1 VDAVQAVAEPRRR
14 EILRLCWDRE
24 RTAGDIA
31 GHFDVTFGAVSQH
44 LAVLRDVGLV
54 AVRREGTRRWYRAD
68 RQALG
73 PLGPYLES
81 LWVDQLDALATLA
94 ERAEHAE
101 RGDRPGDAKRTADE
115 EVRRGR

>member
-31 GHFDVTFGAVSQH
+31 GQFDVTFGAVSQH
-44 LAVLRDVGLV
+44 LAVLRETGLV
-54 AVRREGTRRWYRAD
+54 TLRRQGTRRYYRAD

-73 PLGPYLES
+73 PLAAYLES
-81 LWVDQLDALATLA
+81 LWVSELDAQATLA
-94 ERAEHAE
+94 EQAGQPE
-101 RGDRPGDAKRTADE
+101 RTQGK
-115 EVRRGR
+115 EVRREPR

>member
-1 VDAVQAVAEPRRR
+1 MDAVQAVAEPRRR

-31 GHFDVTFGAVSQH
+31 EQFDVTFGAVSQH
-44 LAVLRDVGLV
+44 LAVLREAGLV

-73 PLGPYLES
+73 PLGVYLES
-81 LWVDQLDALATLA
+81 LWADRLDTLAVLAEQA
-94 ERAEHAE
+94 ERAERTDAE
-101 RGDRPGDAKRTADE
+101 DE
-115 EVRRGR
+115 

>member
-1 VDAVQAVAEPRRR
+1 MRAVAEPRRR

-44 LAVLRDVGLV
+44 LAVLREAGLV
-54 AVRREGTRRWYRAD
+54 AVRHEGTRRWYRAD

-73 PLGPYLES
+73 PLAAYLES
-81 LWVDQLDALATLA
+81 LWAEQLDALAALAEQA

-101 RGDRPGDAKRTADE
+101 QAERAEGAANKGQGGPT
-115 EVRRGR
+115 

>member
-1 VDAVQAVAEPRRR
+1 MDAVRAVAEPRRR

-44 LAVLRDVGLV
+44 LAVLRESGLV
-54 AVRREGTRRWYRAD
+54 AVRQEGTRRYYRAD

-73 PLGPYLES
+73 PLAVYLES
-81 LWVDQLDALATLA
+81 LWADQLDTLATLA
-94 ERAEHAE
+94 EQAE
-101 RGDRPGDAKRTADE
+101 RTSASDE
-115 EVRRGR
+115 EVGREPRRHEPE

>member
-1 VDAVQAVAEPRRR
+1 VDPVRAVAEPRRR

-44 LAVLRDVGLV
+44 LAVLRDAGLV
-54 AVRREGTRRWYRAD
+54 AVRREGTRRYYRAD

-73 PLGPYLES
+73 PLAAYLES
-81 LWVDQLDALATLA
+81 LWADQLDTLA
-94 ERAEHAE
+94 VLAEQEEESRERRRHE
-101 RGDRPGDAKRTADE
+101 PG
-115 EVRRGR
+115 